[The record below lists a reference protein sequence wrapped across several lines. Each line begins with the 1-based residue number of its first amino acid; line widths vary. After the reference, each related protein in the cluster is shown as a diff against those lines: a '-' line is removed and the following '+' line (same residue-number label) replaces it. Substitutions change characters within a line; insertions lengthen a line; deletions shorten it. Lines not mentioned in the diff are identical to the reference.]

1 MARIN
6 AKNRAHLARQLASRK
21 GCGWWCFYCRAPFT
35 ETRRP
40 TFDHYIPYS
49 AWKTGRRRNLVLA
62 CSACNTA
69 KADRL
74 PWTVAAVLLRKVRT
88 SPAWR
93 AACTPPQQPGT
104 CAGINDRKGGRR

>member
-6 AKNRAHLARQLASRK
+6 SKNRARLAERLASRK

-35 ETRRP
+35 ENRRP

-49 AWKTGRRRNLVLA
+49 AWKTGRQWNLVLA
-62 CSACNTA
+62 CSSCNTA

-74 PWTVAAVLLRKVRT
+74 PYTVAVVLLCKVRT
-88 SPAWR
+88 SPVWR
-93 AACTPPQQPGT
+93 AACQG
-104 CAGINDRKGGRR
+104 GGRHGTA